1 LTTRRKTPTR
11 EHDLRMHMGVILM
24 ALQML
29 SRPPTTPLHP
39 DQQELIDIINRA
51 STSMQD
57 LLDKP
62 PAQPRKK
69 VASRSRKS

>member
-1 LTTRRKTPTR
+1 LTTRRKTPTW
-11 EHDLRMHMGVILM
+11 EHDLRMHLGVVLM

-39 DQQELIDIINRA
+39 DQQELIDIIKRA
-51 STSMQD
+51 SKSMQD

-62 PAQPRKK
+62 PARPKKK
-69 VASRSRKS
+69 VASRSWEG

>member
-1 LTTRRKTPTR
+1 
-11 EHDLRMHMGVILM
+11 MHLGVVLM

-29 SRPPTTPLHP
+29 SRPPTTPLQP

-51 STSMQD
+51 TKSMRD

-62 PAQPRKK
+62 PPKTGKKSAPRRR
-69 VASRSRKS
+69 AS